1 MIISFSLII
10 LVLSNV
16 LSLAF
21 GLLFRTAQTKKK
33 SKRITELEIE
43 MLKCHQEILDL
54 HSAHNN
60 SKDRRGLVRRA

>member
-16 LSLAF
+16 LSLTF

-43 MLKCHQEILDL
+43 MLKCHQEIF
-54 HSAHNN
+54 
-60 SKDRRGLVRRA
+60 GLYGGRAQQ